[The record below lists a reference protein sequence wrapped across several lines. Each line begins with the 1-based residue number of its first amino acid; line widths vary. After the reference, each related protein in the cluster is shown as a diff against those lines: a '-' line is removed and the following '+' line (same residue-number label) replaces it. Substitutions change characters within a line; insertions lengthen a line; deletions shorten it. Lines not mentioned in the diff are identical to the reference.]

1 MSSAVKAK
9 TMTSK
14 NNGGNSSQDGDQSS
28 GPYYHGWSSGPYHH
42 GLSSGPYHHGWS
54 SGPYQNGGQ
63 VDGRV
68 LTHVDGRVL
77 THIDGRVFTHS
88 DGRVFPNVLM
98 FNSRY

>member
-1 MSSAVKAK
+1 MSSAVKAD

-14 NNGGNSSQDGDQSS
+14 NNGNPPSRVADQSS
-28 GPYYHGWSSGPYHH
+28 GPYYHGWSSGPY
-42 GLSSGPYHHGWS
+42 YHGWS

-68 LTHVDGRVL
+68 F